1 MQDGKRYKLVRHTL
15 GQNFAK
21 AFDVKFANAEG
32 NRNMYGDFLGV
43 STRLMGALVMTH
55 SDDQVW
61 FPPSLAP
68 IQVVV
73 PIYKTDE
80 QLESISTEVNSLI
93 ATLEIKYLCKND
105 NTTQK
110 TRFQICRMGAERSSC
125 EVAVGPKE
133 NGTLRLQE
141 EYIDQRSGS

>member
-1 MQDGKRYKLVRHTL
+1 MVKPTSWYVTLL

-21 AFDVKFANAEG
+21 AFDVKFIMKG

-55 SDDQVW
+55 SDDQVL
-61 FPPSLAP
+61 PQLSANTSGD
-68 IQVVV
+68 V

-93 ATLEIKYLCKND
+93 ATYGN
-105 NTTQK
+105 
-110 TRFQICRMGAERSSC
+110 
-125 EVAVGPKE
+125 
-133 NGTLRLQE
+133 
-141 EYIDQRSGS
+141 